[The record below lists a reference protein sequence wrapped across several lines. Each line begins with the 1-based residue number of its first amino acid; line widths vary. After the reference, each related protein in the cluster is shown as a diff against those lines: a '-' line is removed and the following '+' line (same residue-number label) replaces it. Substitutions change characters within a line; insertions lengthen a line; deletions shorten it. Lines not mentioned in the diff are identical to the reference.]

1 MFGLIR
7 GFVHQCTA
15 RTEVH
20 VLIIGLD
27 NAGKTTLLE
36 QMKGLF
42 RSQRPGIP
50 PDKIPPTIGL
60 NIGKLDIGDCHV
72 VIWDLGGQASE
83 KRARARGARDSRVA
97 RRARARRAALAFRL
111 SPRDAP
117 RARRRPDDETHA
129 RRSGLARAQV
139 RMRALWEKY
148 FNEAHG
154 VIFVVDA
161 CR

>member
-83 KRARARGARDSRVA
+83 KRARARRADEAAAAAHGGGGRRRRRGA
-97 RRARARRAALAFRL
+97 RARAALRARAAPLSRLAVASVSSFAQV
-111 SPRDAP
+111 D
-117 RARRRPDDETHA
+117 
-129 RRSGLARAQV
+129 ARAV
-139 RMRALWEKY
+139 GEALRRT
-148 FNEAHG
+148 A
-154 VIFVVDA
+154 
-161 CR
+161 

>member
-83 KRARARGARDSRVA
+83 KRARARRARFESRA
-97 RRARARRAALAFRL
+97 ARERAAPRSLSLSLRATRRARAAA
-111 SPRDAP
+111 
-117 RARRRPDDETHA
+117 ARR
-129 RRSGLARAQV
+129 
-139 RMRALWEKY
+139 
-148 FNEAHG
+148 
-154 VIFVVDA
+154 
-161 CR
+161 

>member
-97 RRARARRAALAFRL
+97 RRESAPRRARFPSLSARRAARA
-111 SPRDAP
+111 AA
-117 RARRRPDDETHA
+117 ARR
-129 RRSGLARAQV
+129 
-139 RMRALWEKY
+139 
-148 FNEAHG
+148 
-154 VIFVVDA
+154 
-161 CR
+161 

>member
-1 MFGLIR
+1 MHGAHR
-7 GFVHQCTA
+7 V
-15 RTEVH
+15 R

-83 KRARARGARDSRVA
+83 KRARAARGS
-97 RRARARRAALAFRL
+97 RARAARERAAPRL
-111 SPRDAP
+111 FLSLRDAP
-117 RARRRPDDETHA
+117 PRAAGPTR
-129 RRSGLARAQV
+129 
-139 RMRALWEKY
+139 
-148 FNEAHG
+148 
-154 VIFVVDA
+154 
-161 CR
+161 